1 MVRQRELESDIIDF
15 QELNKRQ
22 LQLESAHNM
31 LLRHHEMTQVKFQ
44 IRFISQDFEQILSQ
58 ELETKQQKSVHGLR
72 ENQLTTQHRTELG
85 NQVSSYSNSSFVCLA
100 PTLPCVTHCL
110 SLSLTVF
117 ESPRLSTVCQ

>member
-44 IRFISQDFEQILSQ
+44 IRF
-58 ELETKQQKSVHGLR
+58 KSG
-72 ENQLTTQHRTELG
+72 
-85 NQVSSYSNSSFVCLA
+85 F
-100 PTLPCVTHCL
+100 
-110 SLSLTVF
+110 
-117 ESPRLSTVCQ
+117 